1 MVSMP
6 SDLTEAL
13 ATDLDRHF
21 ERLVEAFQDRLFGFA
36 LRLVGN
42 ASDAEE
48 IAQDAFVRAYR
59 ALARYPSEQVRT
71 LSLRAWLFQITLNV
85 ARNRQRNRRPD
96 SLPLD
101 GSGDDDTFDLS
112 DAREPRGGSGAS
124 RDQRRACSPAQRPA
138 SAVPDR
144 GDSAARSGMRLCRNR
159 GDPRSAGRNGEG
171 KRSSR
176 NDASSRGFDRRGGSG
191 VSDEGKNPDRG
202 PMRPVVDG
210 YASRLGEGEA

>member
-1 MVSMP
+1 MASMP

-36 LRLVGN
+36 LHLVGN
-42 ASDAEE
+42 PSDAEE

-101 GSGDDDTFDLS
+101 GSGVDDTFDQP
-112 DAREPRGGSGAS
+112 DDREPRPEVVAE
-124 RDQRRACSPAQRPA
+124 RRETNAELARRLNALPTRYRT
-138 SAVPDR
+138 AVILR
-144 GDSAARSGMRLCRNR
+144 HVQGC
-159 GDPRSAGRNGEG
+159 
-171 KRSSR
+171 
-176 NDASSRGFDRRGGSG
+176 
-191 VSDEGKNPDRG
+191 
-202 PMRPVVDG
+202 G
-210 YASRLGEGEA
+210 YAEIAAILGQPVGTVKANVHRGTKLLREDLIGAGVAG